1 MNTAQQALLGFSNL
15 SRLLDSFDDDIVDS
29 LGDQIGE
36 GIDDELEEEIDEEIP
51 PLQYARSNG
60 LAHDHKADQL
70 AFSELAKLQKAVQQD
85 LTDDSEL
92 HQFNFGSELKVEERV
107 TISREGAELLSSIA
121 LEETAEAIDTLV
133 LPMFKTKSM
142 IKRIKFELP
151 LLKTDHETDCKN
163 FARRDDFEIKLCDIR
178 LPSEMVNEENNEGL
192 VWPSRFS
199 SLGMHV
205 LEELKREK
213 ISVSKDDLV
222 HLQNALKHPW
232 TVEDDMNLWNSE
244 QKYKRV
250 GAQISGLVAL
260 LTSYSEHSIG
270 ACYTTTLPIANP
282 DGAIRTLNVRSSVPT
297 SHTLR
302 RIISYEIRTRGS

>member
-1 MNTAQQALLGFSNL
+1 MNTAQQALLGFSNNVPPL
-15 SRLLDSFDDDIVDS
+15 PDSFGDDIADS
-29 LGDQIGE
+29 LGDQIGG
-36 GIDDELEEEIDEEIP
+36 GIDDELENEIDEEIP

-60 LAHDHKADQL
+60 LARDHVADEL
-70 AFSELAKLQKAVQQD
+70 AFSELAKLQKAIQQD

-92 HQFNFGSELKVEERV
+92 HQFDFGSELKVEERV
-107 TISREGAELLSSIA
+107 TISREGAKLLSSIA
-121 LEETAEAIDTLV
+121 EETVEAIDTV
-133 LPMFKTKSM
+133 ILPMFKTKSM
-142 IKRIKFELP
+142 IKRTKFELP

-163 FARRDDFEIKLCDIR
+163 FARRDDFEIKLCDIK
-178 LPSEMVNEENNEGL
+178 LPLEMVNEENNEGL
-192 VWPSRFS
+192 VWTSRFS
-199 SLGMHV
+199 SLGTHV

-213 ISVSKDDLV
+213 ISVSKDDMV

-270 ACYTTTLPIANP
+270 ACYTTTLSIANP
-282 DGAIRTLNVRSSVPT
+282 NGAIRTLDVRSSVPT
-297 SHTLR
+297 SHPLR